1 MRRVLSFIV
10 CLISVAVAY
19 ANDGV
24 FYAEGNHLIPIT
36 ETDIRVQKE
45 VLTLNREEDK
55 IQVTVYY
62 EFYNPT
68 AAKEVLVGFEADG
81 GGSAPQDSFP
91 QHPCIKNFKVIM
103 NGESLNY
110 TVTPVDRHFESGR
123 KVSYG
128 YFKDGHIE
136 GMPIEQYKKELAE
149 MEAPEAISDY
159 VYHFNAQFRP
169 GLNIIQHTYD
179 FDLSYRQEYSDKG
192 FEGYAY
198 FFPYVLTAANR
209 WANHQIDDFTLIVN
223 MGDRT
228 SFHISPAFFESAS
241 QWSFPGKGKYTVNTV
256 SDGKEYSEFHVSQGG
271 IKFHKENFHPDGD
284 LYLFD
289 LSMSFDFRADNTSAD
304 NILSTVKSKFYPL
317 VISDYYLKK
326 DRSEA
331 AFDTYTPEQRRILK
345 NLPFAYRGY
354 IFNSKELQ
362 DFYESTSWYIPNP
375 AYKADMQ
382 QLPDEEQ
389 RWVEFWS
396 PSDLSALSK
405 EVEKRV
411 NDIYNHVFS
420 EYLKSDNPPSRNVF
434 DSQYFS
440 KDFYHLHKQIGSIEN
455 QIKEPIVHDVDY
467 WIGGQDLSNDLSFQV
482 LSVEMLNEKKANVS
496 INIHNCGHD
505 LKNKLVMIH
514 ERDNWYIDDMID
526 TSSWR
531 EGILKSL
538 EDCKKEGLLPH
549 MNSGI

>member
-389 RWVEFWS
+389 RWVGFWS

>member
-24 FYAEGNHLIPIT
+24 YYAEGNHLIPIT

-91 QHPCIKNFKVIM
+91 QHPCIKNFKVVM

-169 GLNIIQHTYD
+169 RLNIIQHTYD

-284 LYLFD
+284 LYIFD
-289 LSMSFDFRADNTSAD
+289 LSMSFDFSADNTSAD

-362 DFYESTSWYIPNP
+362 DFYESTPWYIPNP
-375 AYKADMQ
+375 DYKPDVQ
-382 QLPDEEQ
+382 QLPEEEQ

-396 PSDLSALSK
+396 PTDLSTLSK
-405 EVEKRV
+405 DVEKRV

-420 EYLKSDNPPSRNVF
+420 EYLKSVYPPRNVF

-467 WIGGQDLSNDLSFQV
+467 WIGGQDWSNDLSFQV
-482 LSVEMLNEKKANVS
+482 LSVEMLNEKKAEVS

-505 LKNKLVMIH
+505 SKDKLVMIY
-514 ERDNWYIDDMID
+514 ERDNWYIDDMIG

-531 EGILKSL
+531 EGILQSL
-538 EDCKKEGLLPH
+538 EDCKKEGLLP
-549 MNSGI
+549 SVE

>member
-110 TVTPVDRHFESGR
+110 AVTPVDRHFESGR

-284 LYLFD
+284 LYIFD

-354 IFNSKELQ
+354 IFKTKELQ
-362 DFYESTSWYIPNP
+362 DFYESTAWYIPNP
-375 AYKADMQ
+375 DYKPDMQ

-440 KDFYHLHKQIGSIEN
+440 KDFYNLHRQISSIEN

-467 WIGGQDLSNDLSFQV
+467 WIGGQDWSNDLSFQV
-482 LSVEMLNEKKANVS
+482 LSVEMLNEKKAVVS
-496 INIHNCGHD
+496 INVRNCGD
-505 LKNKLVMIH
+505 DSKNKLVIIY
-514 ERDNWYIDDMID
+514 ERGNWYIDDMID

-538 EDCKKEGLLPH
+538 EDCKIEGLRPR
-549 MNSGI
+549 M

>member
-91 QHPCIKNFKVIM
+91 QHPCIKNFKVVM

-284 LYLFD
+284 LYIFD
-289 LSMSFDFRADNTSAD
+289 LSMSFDFSADNTSAD

-345 NLPFAYRGY
+345 NLPFAYSY

-362 DFYESTSWYIPNP
+362 DFYESTPWYIPNP
-375 AYKADMQ
+375 DYKPDVQ
-382 QLPDEEQ
+382 QLPEEEQ

-396 PSDLSALSK
+396 PTDLSTLSK
-405 EVEKRV
+405 DVEKRV

-420 EYLKSDNPPSRNVF
+420 EYLKSVYPPRNVF

-467 WIGGQDLSNDLSFQV
+467 WIGGQDWSNDLSFQV
-482 LSVEMLNEKKANVS
+482 LSVEMLNEKKAEVS

-505 LKNKLVMIH
+505 SKDKLVMIY
-514 ERDNWYIDDMID
+514 ERDNWYIDDMIG

-531 EGILKSL
+531 EGILQSL
-538 EDCKKEGLLPH
+538 EDCKKEGLLP
-549 MNSGI
+549 SVE

>member
-24 FYAEGNHLIPIT
+24 YYAEGNHLIPIT

-91 QHPCIKNFKVIM
+91 QHPCIKNFKVVM

-284 LYLFD
+284 LYIFD
-289 LSMSFDFRADNTSAD
+289 LSMSFDFSADNTSAD

-362 DFYESTSWYIPNP
+362 DFYESTPWYIPNP
-375 AYKADMQ
+375 DYKPDVQ
-382 QLPDEEQ
+382 QLPEEEQ

-396 PSDLSALSK
+396 PTDLSTLSK
-405 EVEKRV
+405 DVEKRV

-420 EYLKSDNPPSRNVF
+420 EYLKSVYPPSRNVF

-467 WIGGQDLSNDLSFQV
+467 WIGGQDWSNDLSFQV
-482 LSVEMLNEKKANVS
+482 LSVEMLNEKKAEVS

-505 LKNKLVMIH
+505 SKDKLVMIY
-514 ERDNWYIDDMID
+514 ERDNWYIDDMIG

-531 EGILKSL
+531 EGILQSL
-538 EDCKKEGLLPH
+538 EDCKKEGLLP
-549 MNSGI
+549 SVE

>member
-110 TVTPVDRHFESGR
+110 AVTPVDRHFESGR

-192 FEGYAY
+192 YEGYAY

-284 LYLFD
+284 LYIFD

-354 IFNSKELQ
+354 IFKTKELQ
-362 DFYESTSWYIPNP
+362 DFYESTAWYIPNP
-375 AYKADMQ
+375 DYKPDMQ

-440 KDFYHLHKQIGSIEN
+440 KDFYNLHRQISSIEN

-467 WIGGQDLSNDLSFQV
+467 WIGGQDWSNDLSFQV
-482 LSVEMLNEKKANVS
+482 LSVEMLNEKKAVVS

-505 LKNKLVMIH
+505 SKDKLVLTY
-514 ERDNWYIDDMID
+514 ERDNWFIDDMIG

-531 EGILKSL
+531 EGILQSL
-538 EDCKKEGLLPH
+538 EDCKKEGLLP
-549 MNSGI
+549 SVE

>member
-36 ETDIRVQKE
+36 ETDIRAQKE

-284 LYLFD
+284 LYIFD

-354 IFNSKELQ
+354 IFKTKELQ
-362 DFYESTSWYIPNP
+362 DFYESTAWYIPNP
-375 AYKADMQ
+375 DYKPDMQ

-440 KDFYHLHKQIGSIEN
+440 KDFYNLHRQISSIEN

-467 WIGGQDLSNDLSFQV
+467 WIGGQDWSNDLSFQV
-482 LSVEMLNEKKANVS
+482 LSVEMLNEKKAVVS
-496 INIHNCGHD
+496 INVRNCGD
-505 LKNKLVMIH
+505 DSKNKLVIIY
-514 ERDNWYIDDMID
+514 ERGNWYIDDMID

-538 EDCKKEGLLPH
+538 EDCKIEGLRPR
-549 MNSGI
+549 M

>member
-91 QHPCIKNFKVIM
+91 QHPCIKNFKVVM

-284 LYLFD
+284 LYIFD
-289 LSMSFDFRADNTSAD
+289 LSMSFDFSADNTSAD

-362 DFYESTSWYIPNP
+362 DFYESTPWYIPNP
-375 AYKADMQ
+375 DYKPDVQ
-382 QLPDEEQ
+382 QLPEEEQ

-396 PSDLSALSK
+396 PTDLSTLSK
-405 EVEKRV
+405 DVEKRV

-420 EYLKSDNPPSRNVF
+420 EYLKSVYPPRNVF

-467 WIGGQDLSNDLSFQV
+467 WIGGQDWSNDLSFQV
-482 LSVEMLNEKKANVS
+482 LSVEMLNEKKAEVS

-505 LKNKLVMIH
+505 SKDKLVMIY
-514 ERDNWYIDDMID
+514 ERDNWYIDDMIG

-531 EGILKSL
+531 EGILQSL
-538 EDCKKEGLLPH
+538 EDCKKEGLLP
-549 MNSGI
+549 SVE

>member
-10 CLISVAVAY
+10 CLISVAIAY
-19 ANDGV
+19 SNDGV
-24 FYAEGNHLIPIT
+24 YYVEGNHLIPIS
-36 ETDIRVQKE
+36 ETDIRAQKE
-45 VLTLNREEDK
+45 ILTIDRVGDK
-55 IQVTVYY
+55 VAVTVYY
-62 EFYNPT
+62 EFFNP
-68 AAKEVLVGFEADG
+68 AGEKEILVGFEADDCDE
-81 GGSAPQDSFP
+81 PPVDTIP
-91 QHPCIKNFKVIM
+91 KHPYISNFKVIL
-103 NGESLNY
+103 NGESLDY
-110 TVTPVDRHFESGR
+110 SVTPVDYHFESR
-123 KVSYG
+123 QKVRDI
-128 YFKDGHIE
+128 YFKDGKIV
-136 GMPIEQYKKELAE
+136 GMSLEQYREELRAI
-149 MEAPEAISDY
+149 EAPEGFCDF
-159 VYHFNAQFRP
+159 VYHFKAKFRP
-169 GLNIIQHTYD
+169 GLNILQHTYE
-179 FDLSYRQEYSDKG
+179 FDMSYQQSRHYMYGSYYE
-192 FEGYAY
+192 Y
-198 FFPYVLTAANR
+198 FFPYILTAANR
-209 WANHQIDDFTLIVN
+209 WANHQIDDFTLIIN
-223 MGDRT
+223 LGDRT
-228 SFHISPAFFESAS
+228 SFHIQPTFFESAGEWTY
-241 QWSFPGKGKYTVNTV
+241 QGTGKYSVNTIK
-256 SDGKEYSEFHVSQGG
+256 DGKEYSEFHIRQGSLV
-271 IKFHKENFHPDGD
+271 FHKENFHPDGE
-284 LYLFD
+284 LYIFD
-289 LSMSFDFRADNTSAD
+289 IYGYFSFYGWSYLSSEFVIKDIKERYIPIGLPDFEEKS
-304 NILSTVKSKFYPL
+304 STIYN
-317 VISDYYLKK
+317 
-326 DRSEA
+326 
-331 AFDTYTPEQRRILK
+331 TYTPEQRRILK

-382 QLPDEEQ
+382 QLPEEEQ

-396 PSDLSALSK
+396 PTDLSTLSK
-405 EVEKRV
+405 DVEKRV

-420 EYLKSDNPPSRNVF
+420 EYLRSVYPPSRNVF

-549 MNSGI
+549 IE

>member
-284 LYLFD
+284 LYIFD
-289 LSMSFDFRADNTSAD
+289 LSMSFDLRADNTSAD

>member
-123 KVSYG
+123 KVFYG

-331 AFDTYTPEQRRILK
+331 EFDTYTPEQRRILK

-382 QLPDEEQ
+382 QLPKEEQ
-389 RWVEFWS
+389 RWVHFW
-396 PSDLSALSK
+396 
-405 EVEKRV
+405 E
-411 NDIYNHVFS
+411 
-420 EYLKSDNPPSRNVF
+420 
-434 DSQYFS
+434 
-440 KDFYHLHKQIGSIEN
+440 
-455 QIKEPIVHDVDY
+455 
-467 WIGGQDLSNDLSFQV
+467 
-482 LSVEMLNEKKANVS
+482 
-496 INIHNCGHD
+496 
-505 LKNKLVMIH
+505 
-514 ERDNWYIDDMID
+514 
-526 TSSWR
+526 
-531 EGILKSL
+531 
-538 EDCKKEGLLPH
+538 
-549 MNSGI
+549 